1 MNNPFNFSNFTRQSP
16 KGIFVIYT
24 NLLFKGIKVT
34 WFLLILII
42 KDFSKIKE
50 LGATYFY
57 LGLGAV
63 LLFLLIRAYLTYKNF
78 QFNLHLG
85 HHAALG
91 TAISLD
97 GIIFDH
103 GGFAIDGDLISVNTM
118 LLHFMP
124 KEQAIPVWGKIL
136 LDTAIHIG
144 HFSGMVFW
152 SAQFYVTGAFT
163 VLGAAFT
170 ALTALV
176 VHPLRSLR

>member
-78 QFNLHLG
+78 QFKVENNHFILKSGVLFNLC
-85 HHAALG
+85 
-91 TAISLD
+91 
-97 GIIFDH
+97 
-103 GGFAIDGDLISVNTM
+103 
-118 LLHFMP
+118 
-124 KEQAIPVWGKIL
+124 
-136 LDTAIHIG
+136 
-144 HFSGMVFW
+144 
-152 SAQFYVTGAFT
+152 
-163 VLGAAFT
+163 
-170 ALTALV
+170 
-176 VHPLRSLR
+176 